1 MADNALREQVQMG
14 RAGNTGALQI
24 EEEGLFNWSN
34 HKTSGSNGIFGGFHP
49 TASQDMRRV
58 PREVNCVPPKESY
71 RQRISASVEQAGTLT
86 NRALRSDQQYQVDLD
101 NLTVSIG
108 KNRRTSKIK
117 RSGLV
122 EGFFGAGERW
132 HFSDEEMSKVLHLED
147 DIGMYRS
154 IKRGVLRMIGGD
166 LKDRMTLF
174 ISIGLSLV
182 NLFNK
187 NLSAETDWLN
197 QPRDELTGVS
207 PKEYLQLGPVENIKH
222 VADLLRAER
231 GLRV

>member
-1 MADNALREQVQMG
+1 
-14 RAGNTGALQI
+14 
-24 EEEGLFNWSN
+24 
-34 HKTSGSNGIFGGFHP
+34 
-49 TASQDMRRV
+49 
-58 PREVNCVPPKESY
+58 
-71 RQRISASVEQAGTLT
+71 
-86 NRALRSDQQYQVDLD
+86 
-101 NLTVSIG
+101 LTVSIG
-108 KNRRTSKIK
+108 KNGRTSKIK